1 MVDGFVDLR
10 DNVDEEPAVD
20 SFGESISENKVGPL
34 KLFSIDLTY
43 FSKLRWKTD
52 QKCPEQ

>member
-20 SFGESISENKVGPL
+20 SFGESISENKVGSL